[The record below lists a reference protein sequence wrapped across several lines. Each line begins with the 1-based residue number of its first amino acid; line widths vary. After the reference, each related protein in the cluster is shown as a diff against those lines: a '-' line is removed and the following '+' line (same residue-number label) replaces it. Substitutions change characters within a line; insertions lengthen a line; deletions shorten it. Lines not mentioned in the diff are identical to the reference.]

1 MSWTAIARK
10 DFRDAARSRALWG
23 LTTLFVLFMA
33 GFAYLFTLLQGQ
45 TQGPGQGQSEAVLSS
60 LDYVSFLLSPVALLV
75 PITALVITHKSIA
88 GEVESGS
95 AKFLLSLPHTRRDA
109 VAGKVVGRGSVLAVS
124 IGIGLAAALVV
135 VLALYDVFDAG
146 VFLTF
151 SVLTVLL
158 GFAYTAVG
166 VGLSA
171 TTKDSGRAT
180 ILAAGFFIVF
190 EVVWGFVPNV
200 LYYLVEGSFSPP
212 FAQAADG
219 APYLDAPGWYFFV
232 QRLAPSEAFSSAA
245 QWFTDS
251 SATLQPAFETIPFYL
266 TGWASLA
273 LLVAWVVVVPA
284 AGFYVFSRADL

>member
-1 MSWTAIARK
+1 MSWAAIARK
-10 DFRDAARSRALWG
+10 DFRDAARSKALWG
-23 LTTLFVLFMA
+23 LTVLFVLFMA

-45 TQGPGQGQSEAVLSS
+45 GQGQSDAVLSS
-60 LDYVSFLLSPVALLV
+60 LDYVSFLMSPVALLV
-75 PITALVITHKSIA
+75 PITALVITHKSLA

-109 VAGKVVGRGSVLAVS
+109 VVGKVVGRGSVLAAS
-124 IGIGLAAALVV
+124 IGVGLVAALVV

-151 SVLTVLL
+151 AVMTVLL
-158 GFAYTAVG
+158 GFVYTGIG

-180 ILAAGFFIVF
+180 ILAAGFFVVF
-190 EVVWGFVPNV
+190 EVVWGFAANA
-200 LYYLVEGSFSPP
+200 LYYLVEGTFSPP

-219 APYLDAPGWYFFV
+219 TPYLDAPGWYFFV
-232 QRLAPSEAFSSAA
+232 QRLSPSEAFGSAT

-251 SATLQPAFETIPFYL
+251 TATFLPAFDTIPFYL
-266 TGWASLA
+266 TGWASLVI
-273 LLVAWVVVVPA
+273 LVAWVVVVPA